1 MSDNQTV
8 GRSGWIRRSRARHSI
23 LKFGFIAPVI
33 AYVLL
38 FYAYPLV
45 RNLVVSFQNYSTA
58 SLYSGRA
65 PFIGF
70 SNYAT
75 VFHNYQFS
83 GALKNTVIFTIGSL
97 VFQFGLG
104 LALAVFFSRRF
115 PLNSVLRS
123 LLLLPWLLPLVV
135 SGSVWRWMFGSTNG
149 IIDQVLTA
157 LHIVHTPVPWL
168 TSPGWALVAVII
180 TNIWVGIPF
189 NMVILYGG
197 LQAIPDSLYEA
208 AALDGARAWNRF
220 RYISLPLLRPVSLVV
235 LTLGLVY
242 TLKVFDVIY
251 LVTMG
256 GPGNSTQTLSIF
268 DYNLSFQNFAF
279 GQGAALGNVL
289 ILIALV
295 FAVFYLRS
303 VRRDKDGVTLG

>member
-1 MSDNQTV
+1 M
-8 GRSGWIRRSRARHSI
+8 RHAV
-23 LKFGFIAPVI
+23 LRFGFIAPVI
-33 AYVLL
+33 VFVLL
-38 FYAYPLV
+38 FYVYPLV
-45 RNLVVSFQNYSTA
+45 RNFVVSFQNYTTA
-58 SLYSGRA
+58 SLYSGKA
-65 PFIGF
+65 PYVGF
-70 SNYAT
+70 SNYST

-83 GALKNTVIFTIGSL
+83 SALKNTVIFTVASL
-97 VFQFGLG
+97 VFQFGIG
-104 LALAVFFSRRF
+104 LALAIFFSRRF
-115 PLNSVLRS
+115 PLNTTLRS

-135 SGSVWRWMFGSTNG
+135 SGSVWRWMFSSTNG
-149 IIDQVLTA
+149 VVDQVLVA
-157 LHIVHTPVPWL
+157 LHLVKTPVPWL

-197 LQAIPDSLYEA
+197 LQAIPESLYEA
-208 AALDGARAWNRF
+208 AALDGARAWQRF
-220 RYISLPLLRPVSLVV
+220 RYISFPLLRPVTLVV

-256 GPGNSTQTLSIF
+256 GPGNATQTLSIWA
-268 DYNLSFQNFAF
+268 YVLSFTNFAF

-295 FAVFYLRS
+295 FAVFYLRTI
-303 VRRDKDGVTLG
+303 RRGNDGVTLG